1 MSKTFNALKD
11 LTEDELKKKLA
22 ELKLELV
29 KLNAQRQSS
38 INSKVSSQI
47 RKTRK
52 DIARI
57 LTILNSGSANLK
69 KKTVENKAKQKKIN
83 ESNE

>member
-1 MSKTFNALKD
+1 MSKQFNNFKDMNQSELEAKLK
-11 LTEDELKKKLA
+11 ELR
-22 ELKLELV
+22 LELV

-38 INSKVSSQI
+38 INSKVASQI

-57 LTILNSGSANLK
+57 LTLLNMK
-69 KKTVENKAKQKKIN
+69 KGLMDKQKITNRENKRNK
-83 ESNE
+83 

>member
-1 MSKTFNALKD
+1 MSKAFNALKD
-11 LTEDELKKKLA
+11 LSETELKAKL
-22 ELKLELV
+22 ENLKMELV

-47 RKTRK
+47 RKSRK

-57 LTILNSGSANLK
+57 LTILNSNSK
-69 KKTVENKAKQKKIN
+69 KFENKQKGSKQIK
-83 ESNE
+83 